1 MCILRNLCLP
11 RRGLNFPATGAI
23 DGLFAEQPEIEL
35 VRIAL
40 LEVFE
45 AEISAEKSRRAILQ
59 CDPPVP
65 IERRRPH
72 PLIRRAIRMIQ
83 HQQSNALNFS
93 RGGESQHCFT
103 RPMRADP
110 VVLPSFFGDLIF
122 RVNHPQCAFVAL
134 RLSHRPALSLFDNL
148 PGVDLQQHERDIE
161 SGGENPTHTP
171 APLPSFHGL
180 RLLRDRARQSMR
192 LRG

>member
-65 IERRRPH
+65 IERRPPR
-72 PLIRRAIRMIQ
+72 PLIRRAIRTIQ
-83 HQQSNALNFS
+83 HQQRNASNFS
-93 RGGESQHCFT
+93 RGGEAQHCFT
-103 RPMRADP
+103 QPMQADP
-110 VVLPSFFGDLIF
+110 AALTLLLAHLI
-122 RVNHPQCAFVAL
+122 
-134 RLSHRPALSLFDNL
+134 
-148 PGVDLQQHERDIE
+148 
-161 SGGENPTHTP
+161 
-171 APLPSFHGL
+171 
-180 RLLRDRARQSMR
+180 
-192 LRG
+192 

>member
-1 MCILRNLCLP
+1 MCILRNLRLP
-11 RRGLNFPATGAI
+11 GRGLNSPATGAI
-23 DGLFAEQPEIEL
+23 DGLFAEKLEIEL

-45 AEISAEKSRRAILQ
+45 AEISAEKSRRAVLQ

-93 RGGESQHCFT
+93 RRGESQHCFVG
-103 RPMRADP
+103 AE
-110 VVLPSFFGDLIF
+110 SSG
-122 RVNHPQCAFVAL
+122 
-134 RLSHRPALSLFDNL
+134 SLV
-148 PGVDLQQHERDIE
+148 G
-161 SGGENPTHTP
+161 
-171 APLPSFHGL
+171 
-180 RLLRDRARQSMR
+180 
-192 LRG
+192 

>member
-1 MCILRNLCLP
+1 MRILRNLCLP

-35 VRIAL
+35 IRIAL

-45 AEISAEKSRRAILQ
+45 AEISAEKSRRSILQ

-65 IERRRPH
+65 VERGRPH

-103 RPMRADP
+103 RPMRTDP
-110 VVLPSFFGDLIF
+110 VVLPSFF
-122 RVNHPQCAFVAL
+122 
-134 RLSHRPALSLFDNL
+134 
-148 PGVDLQQHERDIE
+148 
-161 SGGENPTHTP
+161 
-171 APLPSFHGL
+171 
-180 RLLRDRARQSMR
+180 
-192 LRG
+192 